1 MNQAVTLSK
10 QQLNWDAMAAE
21 LDQLRKDTL
30 AKVGQEDRA
39 YIERI
44 IQWVR
49 YSEAAGR
56 GLLMLGWLPPF
67 WLLGTA
73 SLSLSKILENMELGH
88 NVMHGQYDWMRE
100 AELNGQK
107 YDWDNVCPGDQWRHS
122 HNFMHHTYTNIVG
135 KDRDVGYG
143 ILRLFPDQ
151 PWYPAALAQPLYA
164 LILALAFEWGVA
176 LHDLEFEKIFKG
188 EKTVA
193 QLLTELKPIGAKVKR
208 QVLKDYVVFPLLAGP
223 SFLPVLLG
231 NFSANIVRNLWAFTI
246 IFCGHFTEEVETFPV
261 ESLAQ
266 ESRGQWYRR
275 QILGSSNIE
284 GGPWFHILSGNLS
297 HQIEHHLFPDVP
309 AWRYAEMAPR
319 VKAIA
324 RKYGLRYHSGSLGQQ
339 VLAAGRRI
347 LRYALPDRL
356 STPTQAE
363 LS

>member
-1 MNQAVTLSK
+1 MNQALRVTTVQWEAL
-10 QQLNWDAMAAE
+10 AEE
-21 LDQLRKDTL
+21 LDKLRQETL
-30 AKVGQEDRA
+30 ARCGAEDRA

-44 IQWVR
+44 VAYVR

-56 GLLMLGWLPPF
+56 GMLMLGWLPPF

-73 SLSLSKILENMELGH
+73 ALSFSKILENMELGH
-88 NVMHGQYDWMRE
+88 NVMHGQYDWMHE
-100 AELNGQK
+100 PSLQGKVYE
-107 YDWDNVCPGDQWRHS
+107 WDNVCPADQWRHS
-122 HNFMHHTYTNIVG
+122 HNYMHHTYTNIVG
-135 KDRDVGYG
+135 RDRDVGYG

-176 LHDLEFEKIFKG
+176 LHDLEFEKLFKG
-188 EKTVA
+188 EKSLA
-193 QLLTELKPIGAKVKR
+193 QLREELRPILAKIKR
-208 QVLKDYVVFPLLAGP
+208 QTLKDYVFFPVLAGP

-231 NFSANIVRNLWAFTI
+231 NFTANLVRNIWAFTI
-246 IFCGHFTEEVETFPV
+246 IFCGHFTEEVETFPD
-261 ESLAQ
+261 SCLAH

-284 GGPWFHILSGNLS
+284 GGRWFHILSGNLS
-297 HQIEHHLFPDVP
+297 HQIEHHLFPDLP

-324 RKYGLRYHSGSLGQQ
+324 AKYGLRYHTGSLGQQ

-356 STPTQAE
+356 FSRPRTE
-363 LS
+363 LV